1 MTVPFTLR
9 NDSAVC
15 KRGVC
20 TMGGRGSPT
29 LWHSPFVSRDAAE
42 ELLAEKVNFA
52 FDQESA
58 SPWLQ
63 QREQSGAM
71 QDPGCLCR
79 GSCVRQKER
88 VCRKRVSAEG

>member
-42 ELLAEKVNFA
+42 EL
-52 FDQESA
+52 
-58 SPWLQ
+58 
-63 QREQSGAM
+63 
-71 QDPGCLCR
+71 
-79 GSCVRQKER
+79 
-88 VCRKRVSAEG
+88 